1 PSMPA
6 VTTLTPATSGCS
18 TNRPL
23 PRPPAWICAFSTTTG
38 FPLSSTMGRTAST
51 ASSTVCATCPMGTA
65 IPRRCINCLAWYSWI
80 FKIDLRDAAAWAAL
94 AGSPSITGA
103 RARPARADTDRHR
116 PAAAHDRETYLGYRV
131 GPVAALGRRVGGG
144 TPGSDRRR
152 PLGPV
157 A

>member
-1 PSMPA
+1 
-6 VTTLTPATSGCS
+6 
-18 TNRPL
+18 
-23 PRPPAWICAFSTTTG
+23 
-38 FPLSSTMGRTAST
+38 
-51 ASSTVCATCPMGTA
+51 GTA

-144 TPGSDRRR
+144 TPGSARRR
-152 PLGPV
+152 PLVRAAGARWFGPQAPAHASARV
-157 A
+157 RAATTRPFPCGPHQSRARPARGRLAGMVRTAILT